1 MVYLITAKELGNKIY
16 PKPFLDRLG
25 ERCYVNWFCLLKLL
39 APSSVRELFNPRGD
53 PMRKYETFFI
63 IDPDLSDETYS
74 ALDNKV
80 RSIVTLNGGEVLTY
94 VPWGKRKLA
103 YAIRKRTRGL
113 YVLMEYSGGP
123 KLVAELERNLRIDER
138 ILKFI
143 TIMLEE
149 RFDPEKER
157 ERKAQAAVV
166 PFVEDEE
173 SSEIPLGGGEEEE
186 MPEDFEAEGLMDEEK
201 D

>member
-1 MVYLITAKELGNKIY
+1 
-16 PKPFLDRLG
+16 
-25 ERCYVNWFCLLKLL
+25 
-39 APSSVRELFNPRGD
+39 
-53 PMRKYETFFI
+53 MRKYETFFI
-63 IDPDLSDETYS
+63 IDPDLSDETTA

-80 RSIVTLNGGEVLTY
+80 QSVIASNGGEVLTY

-123 KLVAELERNLRIDER
+123 QLVAELERNLRIDER

-143 TIMLEE
+143 TVMLEE

-157 ERKAQAAVV
+157 ERRAQASLV

-173 SSEIPLGGGEEEE
+173 SAEIPLGGEEEEE

>member
-1 MVYLITAKELGNKIY
+1 
-16 PKPFLDRLG
+16 
-25 ERCYVNWFCLLKLL
+25 
-39 APSSVRELFNPRGD
+39 
-53 PMRKYETFFI
+53 MRKYETFFI
-63 IDPDLSDETYS
+63 IDPDLSDETTA

-80 RSIVTLNGGEVLTY
+80 QSVIVSNGGEVLTY

-123 KLVAELERNLRIDER
+123 QLVAELERNLRIDER

-143 TIMLEE
+143 TVMLEE

-157 ERKAQAAVV
+157 ERRAQAAVV

-173 SSEIPLGGGEEEE
+173 SAEIPLGGEEEEE

>member
-1 MVYLITAKELGNKIY
+1 
-16 PKPFLDRLG
+16 
-25 ERCYVNWFCLLKLL
+25 
-39 APSSVRELFNPRGD
+39 VRELFNPRGD
-53 PMRKYETFFI
+53 AMRKYETFFI
-63 IDPDLSDETYS
+63 IDPDLPDETNS

-80 RSIVTLNGGEVLTY
+80 QSIITSNGGEVLTY

-123 KLVAELERNLRIDER
+123 QLVAELERNLRIDER

-143 TIMLEE
+143 TVMLEE

-157 ERKAQAAVV
+157 ERRAQAAVV

-173 SSEIPLGGGEEEE
+173 SAEIPLGGEEEEEE

>member
-1 MVYLITAKELGNKIY
+1 
-16 PKPFLDRLG
+16 
-25 ERCYVNWFCLLKLL
+25 
-39 APSSVRELFNPRGD
+39 VRGPFNPRGD

-63 IDPDLSDETYS
+63 VDPDLPDETNS

-80 RSIVTLNGGEVLTY
+80 QSIIASNGGEVLTF

-113 YVLMEYSGGP
+113 YVLMEYAGGSQ
-123 KLVAELERNLRIDER
+123 LVAELERNLRIDDR

-143 TIMLEE
+143 TVMLEE
-149 RFDPEKER
+149 RFDPERER
-157 ERKAQAAVV
+157 ERRAQAAVV

-173 SSEIPLGGGEEEE
+173 SSEVPLGGGEEEE
-186 MPEDFEAEGLMDEEK
+186 MPEDFADEGLKDEE
-201 D
+201 